1 MNPAEFLADLISI
14 DYSSAESV
22 DSSHERIDGLV
33 ESFSQ
38 QSSEILYATPFTKGE
53 ISRNGKTLDKRA
65 AVKSK
70 GGWWRQFWLLLKRA
84 WLQVFKST
92 INRPSFLLCFSFY
105 DFLPSDFIKM
115 KGFKLC
121 LASKIIN
128 EIGACTSNCK
138 SCKDTGKITQFF

>member
-22 DSSHERIDGLV
+22 DSSHKRIDGLV

-38 QSSEILYATPFTKGE
+38 HSSEILYATPLTRRE

-84 WLQVFKST
+84 WLQVFKSM
-92 INRPSFLLCFSFY
+92 INCPSFFFAFLFMIFFPLILLR
-105 DFLPSDFIKM
+105 
-115 KGFKLC
+115 
-121 LASKIIN
+121 
-128 EIGACTSNCK
+128 
-138 SCKDTGKITQFF
+138 

>member
-14 DYSSAESV
+14 DYSSVESV
-22 DSSHERIDGLV
+22 YSSHKRIDGLV

-38 QSSEILYATPFTKGE
+38 QSSEILYATPLTRRE

-65 AVKSK
+65 AARSK

-84 WLQVFKST
+84 WLQVFNSM

-105 DFLPSDFIKM
+105 DFLPSDLIKM
-115 KGFKLC
+115 IGFKFL
-121 LASKIIN
+121 I
-128 EIGACTSNCK
+128 
-138 SCKDTGKITQFF
+138 